1 MARREFPKSVK
12 VAAVKRATTYGE
24 VYCEQCGVL
33 CKSKWEIDHV
43 IPDGLGGEPT
53 LANAKVVCLE
63 CHAEKTKGDVGK
75 IAKAKR
81 CEARSLGIHKTTPRI
96 NSANTLRVARPDRQL
111 KAMPP
116 RRPMYEDV
124 R

>member
-12 VAAVKRATTYGE
+12 VAAVKRATKNGE

-53 LANAKVVCLE
+53 LANAKVICRE
-63 CHAEKTKGDVGK
+63 CHTEKTKGDVGK

-81 CEARSLGIHKTTPRI
+81 CEARSLGVRKTTPRI
-96 NSANTLRVARPDRQL
+96 NSPGFVRVDRNRPITT
-111 KAMPP
+111 KIVP
-116 RRPMYEDV
+116 RRAMFEEI
-124 R
+124 